1 MANPILAANTWVGSK
16 ATAPTDA
23 FIKILDADTTRTML
37 KICNQNH
44 EHYLK
49 LAFSK
54 EDAANGIYIPMQ
66 PDGLMDQ
73 TTFIPTNEIWVAGEG
88 ADVIVCWWTDERDS
102 IKF

>member
-1 MANPILAANTWVGSK
+1 MNPSLNCNTWVGDK
-16 ATAPTDA
+16 ITATNEV
-23 FIKILDADTTRTML
+23 FVKMLDASATRSML
-37 KICNQNH
+37 KICNQSH

-54 EDAANGIYIPMQ
+54 EDADNGIYIPMQ

-73 TTFIPTNEIWVAGEG
+73 TSFIPTNEIWVAGEG
-88 ADVIVCWWTDERDS
+88 ADIVCCFWVDARDN